1 MVLGISTDGQYC
13 KKAKNALKDEGEAKV
28 YE

>member
-1 MVLGISTDGQYC
+1 MLLGRITDGQYC